1 MKETWLEPT
10 RVVRI
15 ESAQANEVE
24 KA

>member
-15 ESAQANEVE
+15 ESAQAIEVE